1 MMKRNFILL
10 SAGMMLLASGC
21 SNDITDPDIY
31 EPGNVSGTVSDG
43 NAKYITVAI
52 SGLPESDS
60 RGNDNSDFEYGTKEE
75 NTVNSV
81 RFYFFDDN
89 GDAANVKLTSDGSY
103 INYFDWSVKDDPSI
117 DNSEGDDAP
126 NIEKIIKATLII
138 NTKAG
143 DHLPTRIAAVVN
155 PTNQLGD
162 EPRSLG
168 SLRNVLSDYKSSINE
183 YGFTMS
189 TSVYLALNNTEVTCT
204 NIPETSIQD
213 TPQGALLQPV
223 VVYVERVIAKVR
235 VKVDASSFEG
245 RITTINGNTAIA
257 LIDAEG
263 EKIEADGKQVYAMFT
278 NWNLTGTT
286 TKSWLNKHINSAWAS
301 NSDFNSWVW
310 NYPTFFRSYWAWNC
324 PNAGRNYYSYNDLI
338 GDTGRK
344 FGTETSSIYCSENA
358 ASNINFETGAGDMY
372 PTCGILCAVL
382 CFEDGS
388 PVEFYKFLGETHLGE
403 ENLIAAMLS
412 SIQSRQQL
420 YSYKLVDGKKVF
432 TEITAEDIEL
442 ETAAAADKASLDNT
456 SQGRYHSY
464 LTLSLVGS
472 EKKWFPSNS
481 EDQDVNTGFLKEN
494 EVIKYI
500 QETTGPVS
508 VWKDGMTY
516 YYFPIEHRGKIGDD
530 GKNYGKNGVVRNH
543 IYDSTITKLCG
554 LGTPVYNPDETIYPE
569 KPEDNDSYIAAQINI
584 LSWRLIKNDVELEW
598 PN

>member
-310 NYPTFFRSYWAWNC
+310 N
-324 PNAGRNYYSYNDLI
+324 
-338 GDTGRK
+338 
-344 FGTETSSIYCSENA
+344 
-358 ASNINFETGAGDMY
+358 
-372 PTCGILCAVL
+372 
-382 CFEDGS
+382 
-388 PVEFYKFLGETHLGE
+388 
-403 ENLIAAMLS
+403 
-412 SIQSRQQL
+412 
-420 YSYKLVDGKKVF
+420 
-432 TEITAEDIEL
+432 
-442 ETAAAADKASLDNT
+442 
-456 SQGRYHSY
+456 
-464 LTLSLVGS
+464 
-472 EKKWFPSNS
+472 
-481 EDQDVNTGFLKEN
+481 
-494 EVIKYI
+494 
-500 QETTGPVS
+500 
-508 VWKDGMTY
+508 
-516 YYFPIEHRGKIGDD
+516 
-530 GKNYGKNGVVRNH
+530 
-543 IYDSTITKLCG
+543 
-554 LGTPVYNPDETIYPE
+554 
-569 KPEDNDSYIAAQINI
+569 
-584 LSWRLIKNDVELEW
+584 
-598 PN
+598 